1 MRERRFLP
9 ALDQESQ
16 HGPWALKKLM
26 QSTHI
31 YRASGVVG
39 YKRKKYAAYDKG
51 RAELPEPDFACRSFR
66 SVGILLGS
74 AVPKPCCT
82 QTLPRRHHTKIGSKQ
97 QQRVRPKTGRTRLQ
111 LRLKIQYLQSP
122 ECVWVGRHNL
132 CLPALSAKK
141 RGGGSQWREA
151 FILTIDG
158 WRRLR
163 YGPCQSA
170 SHRTIS
176 VAAAKITLSAASVP
190 VVLTCSIAAA
200 IIKAQFQTQDTMQT
214 QMG

>member
-1 MRERRFLP
+1 MNE
-9 ALDQESQ
+9 
-16 HGPWALKKLM
+16 
-26 QSTHI
+26 
-31 YRASGVVG
+31 V
-39 YKRKKYAAYDKG
+39 
-51 RAELPEPDFACRSFR
+51 RSFR
-66 SVGILLGS
+66 PIGILFGS
-74 AVPKPCCT
+74 AFPKPCFT

-111 LRLKIQYLQSP
+111 FRLKIQYLQSP

-158 WRRLR
+158 WRLLR
-163 YGPCQSA
+163 YCPCYA

>member
-1 MRERRFLP
+1 MDRKILFQIYHIMRERRFLP

-16 HGPWALKKLM
+16 YGPWALKKLM

-66 SVGILLGS
+66 SIGSLLGS
-74 AVPKPCCT
+74 AVPKPCFT

-97 QQRVRPKTGRTRLQ
+97 QRRVRPKTGRTRLQ

-122 ECVWVGRHNL
+122 ECVWAGRHSL

-141 RGGGSQWREA
+141 RGG
-151 FILTIDG
+151 
-158 WRRLR
+158 RRPSMAR
-163 YGPCQSA
+163 
-170 SHRTIS
+170 S
-176 VAAAKITLSAASVP
+176 VHL
-190 VVLTCSIAAA
+190 
-200 IIKAQFQTQDTMQT
+200 DH
-214 QMG
+214 